1 MLAAISTLF
10 EFLKSLCN
18 LKTTDI
24 ENKSI
29 LTVVKDKNNLK
40 KGTNY
45 AEQLLDIT
53 DEYTQYFSKSHLR
66 KYNSLKKRFKKYN

>member
-1 MLAAISTLF
+1 MLTIVSSIF

-18 LKTTDI
+18 LKSTDI

-53 DEYTQYFSKSHLR
+53 DNYTQYFSKSHLKR
-66 KYNSLKKRFKKYN
+66 YNSLKKKFKKYN